1 MTKRKNSHNEMKLNI
16 KLNIRLN
23 ISQKHYMGHGW
34 WNSLSHKVRGVWKLK
49 EWFLKSQVALL
60 VIELRFSK
68 NLNFIVWSLRCQNMS
83 KSNDLLIIKKF
94 QCKLK

>member
-1 MTKRKNSHNEMKLNI
+1 MTKRKNSHNEIKLNI

-34 WNSLSHKVRGVWKLK
+34 WNSLSLCVKVEGMIP
-49 EWFLKSQVALL
+49 KSQVALL
-60 VIELRFSK
+60 VIKLRFSK
-68 NLNFIVWSLRCQNMS
+68 KINFIVWSLKCQNMS